1 MLIFQWRLGELYAE
15 VLLGLVWWGRRW
27 DGECLNCLVLKRAI
41 IRQNIRHSM
50 PRSAEAK
57 EAFAE
62 EAFVEEAAAVERQ
75 PDVTIASKN

>member
-1 MLIFQWRLGELYAE
+1 
-15 VLLGLVWWGRRW
+15 
-27 DGECLNCLVLKRAI
+27 
-41 IRQNIRHSM
+41 M